1 MDIQVQRTYSEVYGI
16 LNMMGKYYINKIP
29 TKLYQMIEKER
40 DKNYNPQYDYN
51 KTLDSQNVSKN
62 ALSMIALIHINY
74 WMDQEEKREIKSVLF
89 KNEQEIKEKY
99 NPDNLFK
106 KREKTFE
113 PPEEEIKQETQLIE
127 KKENFIQ
134 KIFNKIK
141 KIFKK

>member
-74 WMDQEEKREIKSVLF
+74 WSDQEEKRGQL
-89 KNEQEIKEKY
+89 
-99 NPDNLFK
+99 K
-106 KREKTFE
+106 K
-113 PPEEEIKQETQLIE
+113 
-127 KKENFIQ
+127 
-134 KIFNKIK
+134 
-141 KIFKK
+141 